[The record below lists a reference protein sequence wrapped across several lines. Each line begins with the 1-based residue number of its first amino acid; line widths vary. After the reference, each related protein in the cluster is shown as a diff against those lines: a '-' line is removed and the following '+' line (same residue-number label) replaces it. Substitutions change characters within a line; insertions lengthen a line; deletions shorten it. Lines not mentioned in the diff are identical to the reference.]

1 LEAAPGRGKSQV
13 ATYVEAHDG
22 PGAQHVAFRTRDI
35 VQAVSTM
42 GAALE
47 FLSTPA
53 TYYDS
58 LEDRVGP
65 LAELDILRRL
75 GILVDR
81 DASGVLLQIF
91 TRPISSR
98 PTLFLE
104 VIERRGAVGFGSGNV
119 KALFQAVERAQ
130 AV

>member
-1 LEAAPGRGKSQV
+1 
-13 ATYVEAHDG
+13 
-22 PGAQHVAFRTRDI
+22 
-35 VQAVSTM
+35 
-42 GAALE
+42 
-47 FLSTPA
+47 
-53 TYYDS
+53 
-58 LEDRVGP
+58 
-65 LAELDILRRL
+65 
-75 GILVDR
+75 VDR